1 MFMLFGRNNLR
12 SVMNK
17 MNNIIFLK
25 FLGITFVLFLIPFA
39 LLADTTLSE
48 MSDFKQLLKSHQINN
63 LPSPSVVTQNVG
75 RVYIDKT
82 FDKIDLLFQASTDN
96 VATLLLYEEYGSGD
110 VVLTN
115 IVTGSFVEIESEEN
129 YDPMWIGREVDKINE
144 SYLSEL
150 VSYYDPSLIVVL
162 LDLVKADT
170 SSIVENNTFSD
181 NSLLNSGDIILLE
194 NTPQNDVSLDL
205 NVSALEEFDFD
216 IQESMEFPGYAL
228 GTIASYFEFP
238 QALSSV
244 PNFSQ
249 YTPSLITLE
258 SNVNHPDAT
267 QWEGL
272 PFTANHKFGAVYEF
286 ELFAPYTGYYTF
298 RIQSDDGS
306 LMYIDG
312 DLFLNNDGIHGR
324 ESKSDSIR
332 LTHGFHHIVVEYFDE
347 GYRAGLQL
355 FWDGADFAEQIIPSN
370 NVYHIV
376 GQIDIDSDGM
386 PDWWENHYGFN
397 PNDGSDATLDA
408 DEDSVSNLSE
418 YNFGTNPL
426 LADTDSDGMT
436 DGRELNFDGFDPVNA
451 LDAVSDFDGDGLNNI
466 VEFQKGSNP
475 NNKDT
480 DGDGFSDYEE
490 LKGMESNPLVA
501 EFSPNWIVLD
511 RIVGSDIL
519 NSSGDW
525 FITGNTISSFRRGSL
540 DYKIELNAPD
550 KLFLNVKVSH
560 FRHLLQYS
568 ASENN
573 RTRFYVYMGDLMLG
587 VAYVDHTPGE
597 EPSSFRVVLPYL
609 PAGEHDIRVVW
620 DNTDSSL
627 GVCVH
632 DLFLEKANAS
642 DSNNDGI
649 EDWILDQSTSNN
661 VVPSIK
667 ASIFSPVCVEG
678 TATYPTATKIIDGS
692 QEIMVSPTG
701 AKSWYK
707 NIDLSSENKTVQ
719 VVFEDGIKTNS
730 LSLIWSPFNVCKQ
743 GDTYT
748 ARIFDKLLL
757 TASQSTEIYV
767 KKNGIG
773 QGTISLASGTQYV
786 FNLNDTG
793 TWILSA
799 DPENGIT
806 QTHIFQVIRGVFPAN
821 EVALMPGVSRSWPC
835 PQISN
840 TALISS
846 DAAVSVTKKG
856 SNIVLITKD
865 ILTPHYLV
873 SRVSENGPILDS
885 AKIRPF
891 WLRAIP
897 NGVMYHT
904 EDMEGV
910 KVIEDDVYTF
920 NVPEYLT
927 LKSTVVLA
935 GPTFD
940 DYTVIKNEQASIV
953 DFADHWK
960 LRFFQPETSKASVCH
975 SVQVLQDG
983 VLIGDALNNVS
994 TMPEEVK

>member
-25 FLGITFVLFLIPFA
+25 FSVVTFVLFLIPFA

-115 IVTGSFVEIESEEN
+115 IVTGSFVEMESEEN
-129 YDPMWIGREVDKINE
+129 YDPIWIGREVDKINE

-150 VSYYDPSLIVVL
+150 VSYYDPSLIVVS

-216 IQESMEFPGYAL
+216 IQKSMEFPGYAF
-228 GTIASYFEFP
+228 GTIASYYEFET
-238 QALSSV
+238 ALSSV
-244 PNFSQ
+244 PDFSQ
-249 YTPSLITLE
+249 YTPSLITVE
-258 SNVNHPDAT
+258 PNVNHPDAT

-272 PFTANHKFGAVYEF
+272 PFTANHKFGAIYEF

-306 LMYIDG
+306 MLYIDG

-376 GQIDIDSDGM
+376 GQIDTDSDGM

-397 PNDGSDATLDA
+397 PNDAGDAVLDV
-408 DEDSVSNLSE
+408 DEDAISNLSE

-436 DGRELNFDGFDPVNA
+436 DGWELNFDGFDPVNSS
-451 LDAVSDFDGDGLNNI
+451 DAVSDFDGDGLNNI
-466 VEFQKGSNP
+466 VEFQKGTNP

-490 LKGMESNPLVA
+490 LKGMESNPIIA
-501 EFSPNWIVLD
+501 EFVPNWVKVA
-511 RIVGSDIL
+511 RIFGSDIL

-587 VAYVDHTPGE
+587 VAYVDHTPGDA
-597 EPSSFRVVLPYL
+597 PTTFRMVLPYL
-609 PAGEHDIRVVW
+609 PIGEHNIRVVW

-627 GVCVH
+627 GICIH
-632 DLFLEKANAS
+632 ELSLDKANAT
-642 DSNNDGI
+642 DANNDGV
-649 EDWILDQSTSNN
+649 EDWIAEQSSLKNNTPNFKTSF
-661 VVPSIK
+661 
-667 ASIFSPVCVEG
+667 FSPICLEG
-678 TATYPTATKIIDGS
+678 TATYPTATKIIDGN
-692 QEIMVSPTG
+692 QEMMVSPIG
-701 AKSWYK
+701 VNSWYR
-707 NIDLSSENKTVQ
+707 NINLSPVNKTVQ
-719 VVFEDGIKTNS
+719 VVFEDGLKTNLVS
-730 LSLIWSPFNVCKQ
+730 LLWTPFDLRQ
-743 GDTYT
+743 EGDTYI
-748 ARIFDKLLL
+748 ARQFDKLLL
-757 TASQSTEIYV
+757 TSSTTSSVYI
-767 KKNGIG
+767 KKNGLG
-773 QGTISLASGTQYV
+773 QGVIVVSPGETRE
-786 FNLNDTG
+786 FNLYDTG
-793 TWILSA
+793 VWILTATHEDGSA
-799 DPENGIT
+799 DE
-806 QTHIFQVIRGVFPAN
+806 HVFQVLGGAFPDE
-821 EVALMPGVSRSWPC
+821 EVALLPGVSRSWSC
-835 PQISN
+835 QQIPITS
-840 TALISS
+840 LLSS
-846 DAAVSVTKKG
+846 DPSVSLSRNGTRVA
-856 SNIVLITKD
+856 LFTKD

-873 SRVSENGPILDS
+873 SRVYENGPILDS

-904 EDMEGV
+904 EDMEGI

>member
-1 MFMLFGRNNLR
+1 MLFGRNNLR

-17 MNNIIFLK
+17 MNHIIFLK

-63 LPSPSVVTQNVG
+63 LPSPSVVTQNIG

-82 FDKIDLLFQASTDN
+82 FDKIDSLFQASTDN

-150 VSYYDPSLIVVL
+150 VSYYDPSLIVVS

-205 NVSALEEFDFD
+205 NVSALEEFDSD

-244 PNFSQ
+244 PDCSQ
-249 YTPSLITLE
+249 YTPSLITVE
-258 SNVNHPDAT
+258 PNVNHPDAT

-306 LMYIDG
+306 MLYIDG

-332 LTHGFHHIVVEYFDE
+332 LTHGFHHIVVDYFDE

-376 GQIDIDSDGM
+376 GQIDSDSDGM
-386 PDWWENHYGFN
+386 PDWWENHYDFN

-436 DGRELNFDGFDPVNA
+436 DGWELNFDGFDPVNSS
-451 LDAVSDFDGDGLNNI
+451 DAVADFDGDGLNNI
-466 VEFQKGSNP
+466 VEFQKGTNP

-501 EFSPNWIVLD
+501 EFTPNWIVLD
-511 RIVGSDIL
+511 RIVGSDIV
-519 NSSGDW
+519 NASGDW
-525 FITGNTISSFRRGSL
+525 IITDDTISSYRRGSL
-540 DYKIELNAPD
+540 DYKIELVTAD

-560 FRHLLQYS
+560 FRHLLQYF
-568 ASENN
+568 AFENN

-587 VAYVDHTPGE
+587 VAYVDHTPGDA
-597 EPSSFRVVLPYL
+597 PTTFRMVLPYL
-609 PAGEHDIRVVW
+609 PIGEHNIRVVW

-627 GVCVH
+627 GICIH
-632 DLFLEKANAS
+632 ELSLEKANAT
-642 DSNNDGI
+642 DANNDGV
-649 EDWILDQSTSNN
+649 EDWILAQSTSNN
-661 VVPSIK
+661 VVSSIK

-678 TATYPTATKIIDGS
+678 TATYPTATKIIDGN
-692 QEIMVSPTG
+692 QEIMVSPIG

-707 NIDLSSENKTVQ
+707 NIDLSPVNKTVQ
-719 VVFEDGIKTNS
+719 VVFEDGLKTNS

-806 QTHIFQVIRGVFPAN
+806 QTHIFQVMRGVFPAN

-856 SNIVLITKD
+856 SNIVLISKD

-891 WLRAIP
+891 WVRAIP

-920 NVPEYLT
+920 NVPTNLT
-927 LKSTVVLA
+927 LKSSIVLS

-940 DYTVIKNEQASIV
+940 DYTLIKQESASVV

-983 VLIGDALNNVS
+983 VLIGDALNNLS
-994 TMPEEVK
+994 SMPEEVK

>member
-1 MFMLFGRNNLR
+1 MFMLFGCNNLR

-244 PNFSQ
+244 PDFSQ

-258 SNVNHPDAT
+258 PNVDHPDAA
-267 QWEGL
+267 QWSGL

-376 GQIDIDSDGM
+376 GQIDTDSDGM

-397 PNDGSDATLDA
+397 LNDDSDATLDA

-436 DGRELNFDGFDPVNA
+436 DGWELNFDGLDPVNSS
-451 LDAVSDFDGDGLNNI
+451 DAVADFDGDGLNNI
-466 VEFQKGSNP
+466 VEFQKGTNP

-480 DGDGFSDYEE
+480 DEDGFSDYEE

-501 EFSPNWIVLD
+501 EFTPNWIVSD
-511 RIVGSDIL
+511 RIVGSDIV
-519 NSSGDW
+519 NASGDW
-525 FITGNTISSFRRGSL
+525 FITDDTISSYRRGSL

-587 VAYVDHTPGE
+587 VAYVDHTPGDT
-597 EPSSFRVVLPYL
+597 PTTFRMVLPYL

-649 EDWILDQSTSNN
+649 EDWILAQSTSNN

-806 QTHIFQVIRGVFPAN
+806 QTHIFQVMRGVFPAN
-821 EVALMPGVSRSWPC
+821 EVALMPGVTRSWPC

-856 SNIVLITKD
+856 SNIVLTTKD

-873 SRVSENGPILDS
+873 SRVYENGPILDS

-920 NVPEYLT
+920 NVPTNLT
-927 LKSTVVLA
+927 LKSSIVLS

-940 DYTVIKNEQASIV
+940 DYTLIKHESASVV